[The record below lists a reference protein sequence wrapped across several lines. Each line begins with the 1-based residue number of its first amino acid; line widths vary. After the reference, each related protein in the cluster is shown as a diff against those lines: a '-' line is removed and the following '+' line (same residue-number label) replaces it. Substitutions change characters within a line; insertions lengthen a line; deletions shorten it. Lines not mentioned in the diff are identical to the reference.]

1 MLERLGVKIVKI
13 AIASDDERTISSHFG
28 QTKGFVIL
36 EVEGKEG
43 RNREYRPN
51 TFTGHARGLEGA
63 GHGVDRHGPILSALS
78 DCKVVISH
86 GMGRRI
92 YDDLKNAGIE
102 VFVTDE
108 TDVLRAFDLY
118 VQGKLTDH
126 PERSCS
132 HEHER

>member
-1 MLERLGVKIVKI
+1 MKI

-28 QTKGFVIL
+28 QTRGFVVF
-36 EVEGKEG
+36 EVEGK
-43 RNREYRPN
+43 NREYRPN

-63 GHGVDRHGPILSALS
+63 GHEIDRHGPILSALS